1 MKAHHGCVTPCS
13 SDSCDGE
20 CCLVSI
26 YFNRSTLF
34 TIAHGQWPSL
44 EHRYVDIVIAE
55 SNQSEH
61 LVEKQLKKP
70 KSRCNPI
77 ISDPNNPIITDLTNQ
92 INRTHNNP
100 IFSGSNNLIIT
111 DPDNRIIK
119 ALNNRIFRARN
130 NRIVRILE
138 YRFLGPEKIGF

>member
-1 MKAHHGCVTPCS
+1 M
-13 SDSCDGE
+13 
-20 CCLVSI
+20 
-26 YFNRSTLF
+26 
-34 TIAHGQWPSL
+34 
-44 EHRYVDIVIAE
+44 
-55 SNQSEH
+55 
-61 LVEKQLKKP
+61 
-70 KSRCNPI
+70 
-77 ISDPNNPIITDLTNQ
+77 DLTNQ

-100 IFSGSNNLIIT
+100 GSNNLIIT